1 MAPVLPVPPSSIH
14 ATRKLLGYSFRF
26 GLPRNR
32 PQAAGPGAAPVPV
45 TPTEGQRYCARG
57 TWCASSVIITE
68 GKETHR
74 EAALGYQ
81 SFCPR
86 DTLSVGRWLDELPAQ
101 YVHLAAELG
110 KPSARG
116 ALIRVPFG
124 PRIGLRVDVD
134 ALMRAITESLCSW
147 HERVA
152 AISHLTF
159 PEDRRRDMYA
169 VQRAVDVIGG
179 ERLGVL
185 LALEPQPMRRTCD
198 LRDLAAMDDDTIGVV
213 HSAFAEIN
221 RDMDGAAAGMEIINL
236 RYLARATLG
245 ETKAKPE
252 ELVGVPC
259 RADGCGWRTVYRA
272 ELPSHEDE
280 PVWWTECARCGDRM
294 DEATYREWVALC
306 AAYERNKVRT
316 PARLENLPGVA

>member
-1 MAPVLPVPPSSIH
+1 MGRPPVGRPSCRIAPRLALTGPFRHPWLPWRSSIP
-14 ATRKLLGYSFRF
+14 GYSFRSSDF
-26 GLPRNR
+26 RSQPDRWKQGRR
-32 PQAAGPGAAPVPV
+32 SSAAVPA

-57 TWCASSVIITE
+57 IWCAASVIVTE
-68 GKETHR
+68 GKDIRR

-81 SFCPR
+81 AFCPR

-101 YVHLAAELG
+101 YVYLAAELG

-152 AISHLTF
+152 AIDHLTF

-179 ERLGVL
+179 ER
-185 LALEPQPMRRTCD
+185 PRRAP
-198 LRDLAAMDDDTIGVV
+198 R
-213 HSAFAEIN
+213 
-221 RDMDGAAAGMEIINL
+221 
-236 RYLARATLG
+236 ARA
-245 ETKAKPE
+245 A
-252 ELVGVPC
+252 VDVP
-259 RADGCGWRTVYRA
+259 R
-272 ELPSHEDE
+272 P
-280 PVWWTECARCGDRM
+280 
-294 DEATYREWVALC
+294 
-306 AAYERNKVRT
+306 
-316 PARLENLPGVA
+316 